1 MPHTDSPPD
10 DWTRTKQV
18 TLYVLA
24 AGLPG
29 AAFIG
34 GMHGAAIY
42 AAGADPIVLLAVLT
56 IYGCLPMSLLLAI
69 GVSLYAITQR
79 KHLDILLFL
88 LSMAYFVIF
97 PWSVIAGRQSAF

>member
-34 GMHGAAIY
+34 GMHGASLHQSS
-42 AAGADPIVLLAVLT
+42 PEPLLLLVVLS
-56 IYGCLPMSLLLAI
+56 IYGSLPTSLLLAI
-69 GVSLYAITQR
+69 GVSLYAATQQ
-79 KHLDILLFL
+79 KHLELLLFL